1 MTQADQSLA
10 EFEATLK
17 AHAPKLIESLQQ
29 GRFDEATQMFNEL
42 NQARNHGLYLEV
54 GKLTREL
61 HNAIVKLEMDTCAT
75 GGDPSPITDATDR
88 LSYVVEM
95 TEKAANRTMDLVEE
109 SAPLVNYVSYEAQ
122 SLTADWQRFM
132 RREMNADQFRDLVKR
147 IDQYLQRSMNDG
159 GQLSQNLS
167 EIMLAQDF
175 QDLTGQVI
183 KRVTRLI
190 TELESNLL
198 NLVLMAGQ
206 VDRVAGIQHDREA
219 MRAEQEKKKQEKE
232 PSKGEGPQMHA
243 DMREDVV
250 SGQDDVDDL
259 LSSLGF

>member
-1 MTQADQSLA
+1 MAD
-10 EFEATLK
+10 FESTLK
-17 AHAPKLIESLQQ
+17 LHARELLDSLENN
-29 GRFDEATQMFNEL
+29 RFDEAVQRIHQL
-42 NQARNHGLYLEV
+42 NQVRDRGLYEEV

-61 HNAIVKLEMDTCAT
+61 HSAIVKLQLDVHQGHGEGSQM
-75 GGDPSPITDATDR
+75 TDANDR

-109 SAPLVNYVSYEAQ
+109 CAPLVNYLSYESQ
-122 SLTADWQRFM
+122 SLMVDWKRFM
-132 RREMNADQFRDLVKR
+132 RREMNASEFRDLTHR
-147 IDQYLQRSMNDG
+147 LDAFLMRSMGDSDK
-159 GQLSQNLS
+159 LSSKLS
-167 EIMLAQDF
+167 DIMLAQDF

-190 TELESNLL
+190 SDVEENLL
-198 NLVLMAGQ
+198 GLVLMASK
-206 VDRVAGIQHDREA
+206 VDSFAGIQHDHEA
-219 MRAEQEKKKQEKE
+219 LRLEQMQKKAQGE

-243 DMREDVV
+243 DVRDDVV

>member
-1 MTQADQSLA
+1 MTQPEQATS
-10 EFEATLK
+10 EFEATLRD
-17 AHAPKLIESLQQ
+17 HAPQLIESLQQ
-29 GRFDEATQMFNEL
+29 GRFADAAQLITQFT
-42 NQARNHGLYLEV
+42 QDRDRGLYQEV

-61 HNAIVKLEMDTCAT
+61 HNAIVKLEMDTCHA
-75 GGDPSPITDATDR
+75 GGEPSPITDATDR

-132 RREMNADQFRDLVKR
+132 RREMNADQFRELVRR
-147 IDQYLQRSMNDG
+147 IDAFLQRAMNDG
-159 GQLSQNLS
+159 TQLSEHLS
-167 EIMLAQDF
+167 EIMLAQDY

-190 TELESNLL
+190 TELEGDLL

-206 VDRVAGIQHDREA
+206 VDRVAGIQHDRDEL
-219 MRAEQEKKKQEKE
+219 RAEQEKQKQEKG
-232 PSKGEGPQMHA
+232 SSNGEGPQMHA

>member
-1 MTQADQSLA
+1 MTQTDQSLA

-17 AHAPKLIESLQQ
+17 AHAPQLIESLQQ
-29 GRFDEATQMFNEL
+29 GRFDDAAQMFNEL
-42 NQARNHGLYLEV
+42 NQARNLGLYHEV

-61 HNAIVKLEMDTCAT
+61 HNAIVKLEMDTCAA

-132 RREMNADQFRDLVKR
+132 RRDMNAEQFRDLVKR
-147 IDQYLQRSMNDG
+147 IDQFLQRTMNDG
-159 GQLSQNLS
+159 SQLSQNLS

-206 VDRVAGIQHDREA
+206 VDRVAGIKHDHAELL
-219 MRAEQEKKKQEKE
+219 AEQEKKKQEKAT
-232 PSKGEGPQMHA
+232 SNGEGPQMHA
-243 DMREDVV
+243 DIREDVV

>member
-1 MTQADQSLA
+1 MTQPDQSLA
-10 EFEATLK
+10 EFETTLR
-17 AHAPKLIESLQQ
+17 AHAPQLIESLQK
-29 GRFDEATQMFNEL
+29 GRFDEAAQMFNEL
-42 NQARNHGLYLEV
+42 NESRNHGLYQEV

-61 HNAIVKLEMDTCAT
+61 HNAIVKLEVDTCAT

-109 SAPLVNYVSYEAQ
+109 STPLISYVSDEAQ
-122 SLTADWQRFM
+122 SLSADWQRFM
-132 RREMNADQFRDLVKR
+132 RRDMNAEQFRDLVKR
-147 IDQYLQRSMNDG
+147 IDQFLQRTMNDG

-190 TELESNLL
+190 SELESNLL

-219 MRAEQEKKKQEKE
+219 MRAEEEKKKQEKE
-232 PSKGEGPQMHA
+232 PSHGEGPQMHA
-243 DMREDVV
+243 DIREDVV

>member
-1 MTQADQSLA
+1 MTQAEQSLA

-17 AHAPKLIESLQQ
+17 AHAPQLIESLQQ

-42 NQARNHGLYLEV
+42 NQARNNGLYREV

-109 SAPLVNYVSYEAQ
+109 SAPLVDFISHEAPG
-122 SLTADWQRFM
+122 LAADWQRFM
-132 RREMNADQFRDLVKR
+132 RREMNAEQFRDLVRR
-147 IDQYLQRSMNDG
+147 IDQYLQRSTNDSS
-159 GQLSQNLS
+159 QLSQNLS

-190 TELESNLL
+190 TDLENNLL

-206 VDRVAGIQHDREA
+206 VDRMAGIQHDREA
-219 MRAEQEKKKQEKE
+219 MRAEQEKKKQQKE
-232 PSKGEGPQMHA
+232 PSNGEGPQMHA
-243 DMREDVV
+243 DIREDVV

>member
-1 MTQADQSLA
+1 
-10 EFEATLK
+10 
-17 AHAPKLIESLQQ
+17 
-29 GRFDEATQMFNEL
+29 
-42 NQARNHGLYLEV
+42 
-54 GKLTREL
+54 
-61 HNAIVKLEMDTCAT
+61 
-75 GGDPSPITDATDR
+75 
-88 LSYVVEM
+88 M

-132 RREMNADQFRDLVKR
+132 RREMSADQFRDLVKR

-219 MRAEQEKKKQEKE
+219 MRAEPGKKKQEKE

>member
-1 MTQADQSLA
+1 
-10 EFEATLK
+10 
-17 AHAPKLIESLQQ
+17 
-29 GRFDEATQMFNEL
+29 
-42 NQARNHGLYLEV
+42 
-54 GKLTREL
+54 
-61 HNAIVKLEMDTCAT
+61 
-75 GGDPSPITDATDR
+75 
-88 LSYVVEM
+88 
-95 TEKAANRTMDLVEE
+95 
-109 SAPLVNYVSYEAQ
+109 
-122 SLTADWQRFM
+122 
-132 RREMNADQFRDLVKR
+132 
-147 IDQYLQRSMNDG
+147 LQRSMNDG
-159 GQLSQNLS
+159 SQLSQNLS

-206 VDRVAGIQHDREA
+206 VDRVAGIQHDRDA
-219 MRAEQEKKKQEKE
+219 MRAEQEKKKQEKM
-232 PSKGEGPQMHA
+232 PSNGEGPQMHA

>member
-1 MTQADQSLA
+1 M
-10 EFEATLK
+10 
-17 AHAPKLIESLQQ
+17 
-29 GRFDEATQMFNEL
+29 
-42 NQARNHGLYLEV
+42 V
-54 GKLTREL
+54 
-61 HNAIVKLEMDTCAT
+61 TCAT
-75 GGDPSPITDATDR
+75 GGDPSPITVATDR

-95 TEKAANRTMDLVEE
+95 TENAANRIMDLVEE

-132 RREMNADQFRDLVKR
+132 RRDMNAEQFRDLVKR
-147 IDQYLQRSMNDG
+147 IDQFLQRSMNDSS
-159 GQLSQNLS
+159 QLSQNLS

-206 VDRVAGIQHDREA
+206 VDRVAGIQHDRDA
-219 MRAEQEKKKQEKE
+219 MRAEQEKKKQEKT
-232 PSKGEGPQMHA
+232 PSNGEGPQMHA
-243 DMREDVV
+243 DTREDVV

>member
-1 MTQADQSLA
+1 MSQADQSLV
-10 EFEATLK
+10 EFEATLR
-17 AHAPKLIESLQQ
+17 ARAPQLLESLQQ
-29 GRFDEATQMFNEL
+29 GRLDETAQLLNEL
-42 NQARNHGLYLEV
+42 NEIRNHTLYQEV

-61 HNAIVKLEMDTCAT
+61 HNAIVKLEMDTSAT

-88 LSYVVEM
+88 LSYVVAM

-109 SAPLVNYVSYEAQ
+109 STPLVNYVSYEAQ

-132 RREMNADQFRDLVKR
+132 RREMNAGEFRDLVR
-147 IDQYLQRSMNDG
+147 RVDAFLQRSMNDG
-159 GQLSQNLS
+159 GQLSHNLS

-183 KRVTRLI
+183 KRVTRLVS
-190 TELESNLL
+190 ELESNLL

-206 VDRVAGIQHDREA
+206 VDRMAGIRHDCEA
-219 MRAEQEKKKQEKE
+219 LRLEQEKQKREKE
-232 PSKGEGPQMHA
+232 SSNGEGPQMHA
-243 DMREDVV
+243 DIREDVV

>member
-1 MTQADQSLA
+1 MSQADQSLV
-10 EFEATLK
+10 EFEATLR
-17 AHAPKLIESLQQ
+17 ARAPQLLESLQQ
-29 GRFDEATQMFNEL
+29 GRLDETAQLLNEL
-42 NQARNHGLYLEV
+42 NEIRNHTLYQEV

-61 HNAIVKLEMDTCAT
+61 HNAIVKLEMDTSAT

-88 LSYVVEM
+88 LSYVVAM

-109 SAPLVNYVSYEAQ
+109 STPLVNYVSYEAQ

-132 RREMNADQFRDLVKR
+132 RREMNAGEFRELVRR
-147 IDQYLQRSMNDG
+147 IDAFLQRSMNDG
-159 GQLSQNLS
+159 GQLSHNLS

-183 KRVTRLI
+183 KRVTRLVS
-190 TELESNLL
+190 ELESNLL

-206 VDRVAGIQHDREA
+206 VDRMAGIRHDCEA
-219 MRAEQEKKKQEKE
+219 IRLQEKQKREKD
-232 PSKGEGPQMHA
+232 SSSGEGPQMHA
-243 DMREDVV
+243 DIREDVV

>member
-17 AHAPKLIESLQQ
+17 AHAPQLIESLQQ
-29 GRFDEATQMFNEL
+29 GRYDDAAQMFNEL
-42 NQARNHGLYLEV
+42 NHARHLGLYKEV

-61 HNAIVKLEMDTCAT
+61 HNAIVKLEVDTCAA

-132 RREMNADQFRDLVKR
+132 RREMNADQFRELVKR
-147 IDQYLQRSMNDG
+147 IDQFLQRSMNDG
-159 GQLSQNLS
+159 SQLSQNLS

-206 VDRVAGIQHDREA
+206 VDRVAGIKHDRDEI
-219 MRAEQEKKKQEKE
+219 RAEHEKKEE
-232 PSKGEGPQMHA
+232 IALSNGEGPQMHA
-243 DMREDVV
+243 DIREDVV

>member
-1 MTQADQSLA
+1 M
-10 EFEATLK
+10 
-17 AHAPKLIESLQQ
+17 
-29 GRFDEATQMFNEL
+29 
-42 NQARNHGLYLEV
+42 
-54 GKLTREL
+54 
-61 HNAIVKLEMDTCAT
+61 
-75 GGDPSPITDATDR
+75 
-88 LSYVVEM
+88 
-95 TEKAANRTMDLVEE
+95 
-109 SAPLVNYVSYEAQ
+109 NYVSYEAQ

-132 RREMNADQFRDLVKR
+132 PRDMNAEQFRDLVKR

-159 GQLSQNLS
+159 SQLSQNLS

-206 VDRVAGIQHDREA
+206 VDRVAGIQHDRDA
-219 MRAEQEKKKQEKE
+219 MRAEQEKKKQEKM
-232 PSKGEGPQMHA
+232 PSNGEGPQMHA

>member
-1 MTQADQSLA
+1 MTQVDQA
-10 EFEATLK
+10 FVEFEATLRERT
-17 AHAPKLIESLQQ
+17 PQLLESLQKGQ
-29 GRFDEATQMFNEL
+29 LDEVAQLLNEL
-42 NQARNHGLYLEV
+42 NDIRNNGLYQEV

-88 LSYVVEM
+88 LSYVVTM

-122 SLTADWQRFM
+122 SLTADWKRFM
-132 RREMNADQFRDLVKR
+132 RRDMTADEFRELVRR
-147 IDQYLQRSMNDG
+147 IDEFLLRAMNDG
-159 GQLSQNLS
+159 SQLSHNLS

-183 KRVTRLI
+183 KRVTRLV
-190 TELESNLL
+190 TELEGNLL

-206 VDRVAGIQHDREA
+206 VDRLAGIKHDRDLL
-219 MRAEQEKKKQEKE
+219 RAEQEREKRE
-232 PSKGEGPQMHA
+232 NGSYSGEGPQMHA
-243 DMREDVV
+243 DIRDDVV

>member
-1 MTQADQSLA
+1 MTQTEQSLA

-17 AHAPKLIESLQQ
+17 AHAPQLIHSLQQ
-29 GRFDEATQMFNEL
+29 GRFQDAVKLINQLNEV
-42 NQARNHGLYLEV
+42 RERGLYREV

-61 HNAIVKLEMDTCAT
+61 HSAIVKLEMDTCHA

-109 SAPLVNYVSYEAQ
+109 SAPLVNYISYEGQ

-132 RREMNADQFRDLVKR
+132 RREMDAEQFRELVR
-147 IDQYLQRSMNDG
+147 RLDVFLQRSMNDG
-159 GQLSQNLS
+159 SQLSQNLS

-183 KRVTRLI
+183 KRVTRLV

-206 VDRVAGIQHDREA
+206 IDRVAGIEHDHDA
-219 MRAEQEKKKQEKE
+219 MRAEQLKEKQEKQ
-232 PSKGEGPQMHA
+232 PSSGEGPQMHA
-243 DMREDVV
+243 DIREDVV

>member
-1 MTQADQSLA
+1 MTQAEQNLA
-10 EFEATLK
+10 EFETTLK
-17 AHAPKLIESLQQ
+17 AHAPQLIDSLQQ
-29 GRFDEATQMFNEL
+29 GRYHDAVKLIDEL
-42 NQARNHGLYLEV
+42 NEVRERRLYREV

-61 HNAIVKLEMDTCAT
+61 HNAIVKLEMDTCHA
-75 GGDPSPITDATDR
+75 GGDPSLITDATDR

-109 SAPLVNYVSYEAQ
+109 SAPLVNYISYEGQ
-122 SLTADWQRFM
+122 SLTADWQQFM
-132 RREMNADQFRDLVKR
+132 RREMNAEQFRDLVR
-147 IDQYLQRSMNDG
+147 RLDQFLQRAMNDG
-159 GQLSQNLS
+159 SQLSQNLS

-183 KRVTRLI
+183 KRVTRLV

-206 VDRVAGIQHDREA
+206 IDRVAGIEHDHAA
-219 MRAEQEKKKQEKE
+219 MRAEQLKEKQDSER
-232 PSKGEGPQMHA
+232 SSGEGPQMHV
-243 DMREDVV
+243 DVREDVV
-250 SGQDDVDDL
+250 ACQDDVDDL